1 MTERVGVA
9 PGQANTQDVK
19 GEVINMIKD
28 AGKTTEETANEVT
41 KWAEGVALDSDGNTA
56 DVFET
61 EDPREDGVEP
71 EESEDIIFERPIEK
85 AMKGVNKKR
94 LIKITAG
101 VGIVSGGL
109 FIINQLTKKD
119 VSGLAGRVVKV
130 AEKVDEVNE

>member
-1 MTERVGVA
+1 MTKGVEVI
-9 PGQANTQDVK
+9 PGQSNTQDVK

-28 AGKTTEETANEVT
+28 TGKTTEETAKEMNE
-41 KWAEGVALDSDGNTA
+41 WAESVTVVNDIAGEGWSEVEEL
-56 DVFET
+56 
-61 EDPREDGVEP
+61 DGVEKD
-71 EESEDIIFERPIEK
+71 EDEIIFERPIDK

-101 VGIVSGGL
+101 VAIVSGGL